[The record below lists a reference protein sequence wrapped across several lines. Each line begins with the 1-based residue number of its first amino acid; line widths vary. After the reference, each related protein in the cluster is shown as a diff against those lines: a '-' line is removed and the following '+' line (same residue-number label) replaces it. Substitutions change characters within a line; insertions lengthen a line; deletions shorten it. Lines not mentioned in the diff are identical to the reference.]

1 MSTIVTRW
9 LALSFATLAANIGL
23 TELHAQAG
31 NEILLV
37 QRFQPNKTYM
47 QQTAQVTKMQV
58 HILKMPKGADAAAAD
73 KVNSLVT
80 MNARQE
86 MTTGGRNN
94 RGDIAYTASFEQKM
108 TVKVNGESQK
118 LPGQAADM
126 RFSYRGRL
134 DSLGAVTL
142 DSVLQGPGDLETL
155 KNTVNNLSKNMQ
167 LPNKRVKVGNWIS
180 QEVPFSM
187 DQFSGKLMMRYHLD
201 SVSGNKA
208 FFTLDQNMDL
218 DMSNGTLTM
227 KGKAKGPG
235 KMTYLIREQMVDFMS
250 SELSM
255 QLRSNIGEMVM
266 VLEGK
271 TELSVSNSMK

>member
-1 MSTIVTRW
+1 MRTNVTRCFAL
-9 LALSFATLAANIGL
+9 LAVSLAAMIGL
-23 TELHAQAG
+23 NELYAQSG
-31 NEILLV
+31 NEVLLV
-37 QRFQPNKTYM
+37 QRFQPNKTYI

-58 HILKMPKGADAAAAD
+58 HILKMPKGADASAAE

-86 MTTGGRNN
+86 MTTGDRNS
-94 RGDIAYTASFEQKM
+94 RGDVSYTAAFEQKM
-108 TVKVNGESQK
+108 AVKVNGELQK

-142 DSVLQGPGDLETL
+142 DSVLQGPGDLQAL
-155 KNTVNNLSKNMQ
+155 KATVNNLSKNMQ

-180 QEVPFSM
+180 QEVPFNM
-187 DQFSGKLMMRYHLD
+187 DQFSGKLLMRYHLD
-201 SVSGNKA
+201 SIAGNKA

-218 DMSNGTLTM
+218 DMVNGALAM

-235 KMTYLIREQMVDFMS
+235 KMTYLIREQMVDSMS
-250 SELSM
+250 IELIM
-255 QLRSNIGEMVM
+255 QMRSNIGEMM
-266 VLEGK
+266 MDLDGR
-271 TELSVSNSMK
+271 TELSVNNSMK

>member
-1 MSTIVTRW
+1 MRTILTRCI
-9 LALSFATLAANIGL
+9 ALPVASLAAIIGL
-23 TELHAQAG
+23 NELHAQSG
-31 NEILLV
+31 NDVLLV
-37 QRFQPNKTYM
+37 QRFQPNKTYT

-58 HILKMPKGADAAAAD
+58 HILKMPKGADAAAPE

-86 MTTGGRNN
+86 MTTGDRNS
-94 RGDIAYTASFEQKM
+94 RGEVTYTAGFEQKM
-108 TVKVNGESQK
+108 SIKVNGEPQK

-134 DSLGAVTL
+134 DSLGTVTL
-142 DSVLQGPGDLETL
+142 DSVLQGPGDLQAL
-155 KNTVNNLSKNMQ
+155 RNTVNNLSKNMQ
-167 LPNKRVKVGNWIS
+167 LPNKRVKVGNWVS
-180 QEVPFSM
+180 QEVPFNM

-201 SVSGNKA
+201 SISGNKA
-208 FFTLDQNMDL
+208 FFTIEQNMDL
-218 DMSNGTLTM
+218 DMANGGMSM

-255 QLRSNIGEMVM
+255 QMRSNIGEMAM
-266 VLEGK
+266 DLDGR
-271 TELSVSNSMK
+271 TELSVNNSMK